1 MTIWIAAVL
10 IVAAV
15 ALFVAAPLTDG
26 LFGSTRLSINREL
39 EQLKHEQGLAVQ
51 GLRELEFDRQ
61 MGKLDDDDYH
71 RLRKGLEARALRAMS
86 ALTEQRGAP
95 PATVAAASSEGLR
108 AGATEF
114 CPHCGARTGGGA
126 CNSGVDSSH
135 SRSMPPA
142 VVNSV
147 WSPVMASWIKRS

>member
-71 RLRKGLEARALRAMS
+71 RLRKELEARALRAMS

-114 CPHCGARTGGGA
+114 CPHCGARAGGGRFCAA
-126 CNSGVDSSH
+126 CGSVFSS
-135 SRSMPPA
+135 RA
-142 VVNSV
+142 
-147 WSPVMASWIKRS
+147 I